1 MSADN
6 YICTSGRKEG
16 PRTLKRKGRTRGS
29 RLDKQLQGIPREGM
43 DVRVGMASRL
53 AHLELR
59 EVEETTNVLG
69 TGSYG
74 VVVEMNVGGLK

>member
-1 MSADN
+1 
-6 YICTSGRKEG
+6 
-16 PRTLKRKGRTRGS
+16 
-29 RLDKQLQGIPREGM
+29 M
-43 DVRVGMASRL
+43 DVRAGIASRL